1 MIDFS
6 RAKRDFMNKKNS
18 INLSDVYDSAYEQE
32 IGDYRKFVPVLI
44 NQVFIRHFIE
54 PGLLG
59 KKSCDEF
66 LNPENHPNSTAF
78 YFIKK
83 LFDYFIDKGNLVQSK
98 DGFFK
103 VVEPIIDDDPD
114 DKILNTHLKN
124 NPDKRII
131 LQILINIRDII
142 DEVLFKGEDAMLLM
156 ANNNFREAMKVWEQL
171 NAYAQVKVPCHHLVL
186 RVIKNRLKTH
196 HNLKIFEGGAGVGAV
211 MRELSKDL
219 ELVSQ
224 FAGFD
229 QYYFTDISLSLIK
242 ISREW
247 LREHL
252 PAESYDKLT
261 FKVVNLDK
269 LEISTPDFVQENT
282 FDLVVFEH
290 VLYDLIDLHKTLT
303 TVRKMLKPDGVLVF
317 TMAYRLRPKDFFPFE
332 FMQSTFQ
339 SYYTAKLEAEYRENI
354 GYLTIGE
361 WEKSLERAGYGV
373 YEVYPDRKDI
383 EKWPYGG
390 IVAYPSPS

>member
-1 MIDFS
+1 ME
-6 RAKRDFMNKKNS
+6 KQNS
-18 INLSDVYDSAYEQE
+18 VDLSDVYDAAYEQE

-44 NQVFIRHFIE
+44 NQVFLRHFIE
-54 PGLLG
+54 PGLLEQ
-59 KKSCDEF
+59 KSCEDF
-66 LNPENHPNSTAF
+66 LNPETHPNKTAF
-78 YFIKK
+78 FIIKK
-83 LFDYFIDKGNLVQSK
+83 LFDYFIDKGNLIQTE

-103 VVEPIIDDDPD
+103 VVKPIIDEDPND
-114 DKILNTHLKN
+114 EKLNAHLKS
-124 NPDKRII
+124 NPEKRII

-142 DEVLFKGEDAMLLM
+142 DKVLFKGEDAMLLM

-196 HNLKIFEGGAGVGAV
+196 KNLNIFEGGAGVGAV
-211 MRELSKDL
+211 MRELSNDK
-219 ELVSQ
+219 ELTDQ
-224 FAGFD
+224 LAGFK

-252 PAESYDKLT
+252 PAESYDKIT

-269 LEISTPDFVQENT
+269 LEINTPDFAKENA
-282 FDLVVFEH
+282 FDIVIFEH

-317 TMAYRLRPKDFFPFE
+317 TMAYRLRPREFFPFE

-339 SYYTAKLEAEYRENI
+339 SYYTAKLEPEYRENI
-354 GYLTIGE
+354 GYLTIDE
-361 WEKSLERAGYGV
+361 WEKSLVRAGFLT
-373 YEVYPDRKDI
+373 YEVYPAREDI

-390 IVAYPSPS
+390 IIAYPST